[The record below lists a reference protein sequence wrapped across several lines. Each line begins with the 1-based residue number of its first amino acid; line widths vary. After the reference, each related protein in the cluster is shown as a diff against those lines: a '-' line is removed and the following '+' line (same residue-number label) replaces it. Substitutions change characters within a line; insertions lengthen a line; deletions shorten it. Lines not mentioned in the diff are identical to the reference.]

1 MNPITRLLFLEIGP
15 DRSGTELLRRMEE
28 LDARI
33 TPEGDSRY
41 CFHYEDDGQISG
53 HIHVSHAGEVTSISL
68 ALGLESDRPGWE
80 GWSEKNEALRL
91 RKQDEWLNARSLGN
105 KGSGH
110 GRILNHYSPQSGGSE
125 ISIHFGE

>member
-28 LDARI
+28 LGARI
-33 TPEGDSRY
+33 TLEGDSRWR
-41 CFHYEDDGQISG
+41 FHYEDDDEISG
-53 HIHVSHAGEVTSISL
+53 HIYISDAGEVTSISL
-68 ALGLESDRPGWE
+68 ALGIESDRPGWE

-91 RKQDEWLNARSLGN
+91 KRQEEWLRARSLGN
-105 KGSGH
+105 KGSGQ